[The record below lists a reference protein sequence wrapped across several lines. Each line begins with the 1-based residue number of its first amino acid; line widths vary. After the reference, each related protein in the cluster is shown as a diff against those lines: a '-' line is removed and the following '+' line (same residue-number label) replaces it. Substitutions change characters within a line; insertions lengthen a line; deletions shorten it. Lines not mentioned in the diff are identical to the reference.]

1 MKRKSFQSILT
12 ILLSAGALGGIPC
25 TAPLTYAAIE
35 DRGTTWWSVEE
46 LLEFNQEVEA
56 EKQAECGD
64 DERCKMEF
72 GFNMIEKGPKYSA
85 LNNLLEGQIWITSIN
100 PTTETIKVLFFDDDM
115 MLRRMGIEEK
125 MNLESLFI
133 GWSENPHLQLY
144 NYDESHLLNESE
156 GHHVIYYETS
166 DTNGYNWIPAW
177 EEVELS
183 AAGSQLINNK
193 SGRINYSAFADIF
206 NAQGS
211 FDYSNCLNAS
221 DYEEGMECQMM
232 ISDDQWVSYFPP
244 REQMIEQ
251 EITDDTP
258 QENDPTDEQL
268 GVITLIVNEEVNE
281 QSEPNSP
288 EITEEPPAELGQDT
302 LDENLS
308 PGIVPSTDN
317 VEELSTNTSLVSS
330 KSLHQIANASNPKTP
345 ETGKSMKQTAN
356 STEQPWWPIVLAIT
370 SSISLIWWLLP
381 TRSARIRRKYEK
393 SKKNHEKLLT
403 KSVKC
408 DKMGT
413 V

>member
-1 MKRKSFQSILT
+1 MKRKPFQSILT

-35 DRGTTWWSVEE
+35 DKGTTWWSVEE

-64 DERCKMEF
+64 DEWCKTEF
-72 GFNMIEKGPKYSA
+72 GFSMIEKGPKYSA

-144 NYDESHLLNESE
+144 NYDESHLIDDTE
-156 GHHVIYYETS
+156 GHHIIYYETS
-166 DTNGYNWIPAW
+166 ETNGYNWIPAW

-193 SGRINYSAFADIF
+193 SGRFNYSAFADIF

-211 FDYSNCLNAS
+211 FDYSNCLNAP

-232 ISDDQWVSYFPP
+232 ISGDQWVSYFPP
-244 REQMIEQ
+244 REQIIEQ
-251 EITDDTP
+251 EITDDTS
-258 QENDPTDEQL
+258 QENNLADEQL
-268 GVITLIVNEEVNE
+268 GVITLIVDEGADE
-281 QSEPNSP
+281 QSEPGTS
-288 EITEEPPAELGQDT
+288 ET
-302 LDENLS
+302 
-308 PGIVPSTDN
+308 
-317 VEELSTNTSLVSS
+317 VEESSEEQLEQNATVKVSTNQVDQNTIFENKQPEVT
-330 KSLHQIANASNPKTP
+330 ANTIDLKTP
-345 ETGKSMKQTAN
+345 ETGKSMKQAAN
-356 STEQPWWPIVLAIT
+356 STEQSWWLIVLAIT

-381 TRSARIRRKYEK
+381 TKNARIRRKYEK
-393 SKKNHEKLLT
+393 SKKNREKLLT